1 MSGIIKRLMKYC
13 EDDYS
18 DERYSNDNEYKEQ
31 AENADDCISAIRH
44 ELVDSQ
50 KLDILLNS
58 IEKCN
63 EIEKQY
69 AFQDGIRFGYELHK
83 IISDY

>member
-1 MSGIIKRLMKYC
+1 MSGIIKRLMKCC

-31 AENADDCISAIRH
+31 AENADYCISAIRR

-50 KLDILLNS
+50 KLDIMLNS

-69 AFQDGIRFGYELHK
+69 VFQDGIRFGYELHK